1 MCFIGLATIIQLA
14 WLISSFYKGYLIDR
28 CVDQKLS
35 LGEIISLAKVTFSGK
50 VLRKAETEVTVS
62 GQQSST

>member
-28 CVDQKLS
+28 YDDQKLS
-35 LGEIISLAKVTFSGK
+35 LGEIISLAKVTFSEK
-50 VLRKAETEVTVS
+50 VLRKAEPVVTVR